1 MTETFAPLLVDAAGA
16 ARLLGIGKSLFYQM
30 ASTGRLGPMPVEF
43 HSKKL
48 WSVEEIQDWIRAQCP
63 CRDEWLEIL
72 ESRKNAN

>member
-1 MTETFAPLLVDAAGA
+1 MAEQLTPLALSAVGA

-43 HSKKL
+43 NSKKL